1 MILNMD
7 VKISVIIPVYNV
19 EKYLNR
25 TLQSIVNQSFDSY
38 EVILIN
44 DGSTDKSLSI
54 INDFLDQFDYFYLV
68 NQENSG
74 QSHARNAG
82 LKKANGEYIYF
93 FDSDDLLSSDA
104 LEKMYRNITNQNLDI
119 LLFSGD
125 SFSDNAS
132 INSNAFSYSKTKDLH
147 KVSDG
152 DTIFLKL
159 LENGE
164 YTPSPCLYITKK
176 SVLIDNNITF
186 FENIIHE
193 DILFTY
199 NVLLSSNKAMII
211 DDILFHRRIRANST
225 MSSDNYGEKIKGLL
239 TVFFE
244 INKVINSEN
253 NSKQKKINSYIL
265 SGVFGNIIR
274 NFSMLKKRERPL
286 FQPKIGTSK
295 KVSKEYD
302 FFRRKDYALFYYSET
317 LYILFRRMYDKIYKN

>member
-1 MILNMD
+1 RKGMILNMD

-125 SFSDNAS
+125 SFSDDAS

-152 DTIFLKL
+152 
-159 LENGE
+159 
-164 YTPSPCLYITKK
+164 
-176 SVLIDNNITF
+176 
-186 FENIIHE
+186 
-193 DILFTY
+193 
-199 NVLLSSNKAMII
+199 
-211 DDILFHRRIRANST
+211 
-225 MSSDNYGEKIKGLL
+225 
-239 TVFFE
+239 
-244 INKVINSEN
+244 
-253 NSKQKKINSYIL
+253 
-265 SGVFGNIIR
+265 
-274 NFSMLKKRERPL
+274 
-286 FQPKIGTSK
+286 
-295 KVSKEYD
+295 
-302 FFRRKDYALFYYSET
+302 
-317 LYILFRRMYDKIYKN
+317 